1 MAARPRSG
9 ARLATAAA
17 IAALIG
23 AGAAGCGAD
32 DNGAAERRGK
42 TVALV
47 PSTTTTPATATTV
60 PATTTAARPPAATT
74 PSRPRTRPR
83 TLRQRLATAL
93 RPLNA
98 RVDARITT
106 PSELTVIART
116 PPADEL
122 QLETLDL
129 RAGAIFQAVYGKAG
143 HKRATVILF
152 RGNLRDPRSGRTMR
166 NTVAAIYTMQ
176 GLRARQIEFRSED
189 VVELTDWAPFRLTIH
204 PILR

>member
-1 MAARPRSG
+1 MPPRSS
-9 ARLATAAA
+9 ARVAAA
-17 IAALIG
+17 VAALIG

-32 DNGAAERRGK
+32 EDRAAEGGGR

-47 PSTTTTPATATTV
+47 PSTTTAPATTTV
-60 PATTTAARPPAATT
+60 PATTTAARLPATT
-74 PSRPRTRPR
+74 TPARPKARPR

-93 RPLNA
+93 RPLNT

-122 QLETLDL
+122 LLETLDL

-152 RGNLRDPRSGRTMR
+152 RGNLRDPRTGRTMR

-176 GLRARQIEFRSED
+176 GLRARQIDFASED
-189 VVELTDWAPFRLTIH
+189 VVELTNWASFRLTVH